1 MKPLELGKHLETR
14 PSKKRGGANNV
25 TQKIKRRRMKRER
38 EKKHVTPLRD
48 SDKTLSCNFH
58 EVRRKF

>member
-1 MKPLELGKHLETR
+1 MKPLELGKHLERR

-38 EKKHVTPLRD
+38 EKKST
-48 SDKTLSCNFH
+48 
-58 EVRRKF
+58 